1 MTLASDAKP
10 TVDQLV
16 DQIAELCPLGGIA
29 SAVLRITDG
38 DRFSAHELGKVIS
51 SDQALTARM
60 LRLSNSAYYG
70 FPRRVTT
77 VRDAIVLL
85 GFRAVRSSVLAS
97 CVIADIGKP
106 ENLDYQQFWRNSVSV
121 AMLGEMLA
129 KAEHANAEE
138 VFTAGVLHNIG
149 RLALDQQRPDLF
161 RELRRHASKEGVDL
175 HEAQLDLLGF
185 SDAEIGG
192 ELARRWNFPEEL
204 ADAVEHHAL
213 NVYALPEQGS
223 LTAYVVRARVFARS
237 YGMTDGADTPSES
250 APPNEWTQPPLSTVL
265 MRTGGIDGVKRRV
278 GAFLEMTLA

>member
-1 MTLASDAKP
+1 MTLASDARP
-10 TVDQLV
+10 SIEDLV
-16 DQIAELCPLGGIA
+16 DEIAELRPLGGVA
-29 SAVLRITDG
+29 SAVLRITDD

-51 SDQALTARM
+51 GDQALTARM

-97 CVIADIGKP
+97 CVIADAGKP
-106 ENLDYQQFWRNSVSV
+106 QHLDYKQFWRNSVSV
-121 AMLGEMLA
+121 GMLGEMLA
-129 KAEHANAEE
+129 KAERANAEE

-149 RLALDQQRPDLF
+149 RLALDQHHPELF
-161 RELRRHASKEGVDL
+161 REAQRHASKQSIGL
-175 HEAQLDLLGF
+175 HEAQLELFGF

-237 YGMTDGADTPSES
+237 HGVTDGADAPSTS
-250 APPNEWTQPPLSTVL
+250 APPNEWTRPPLSTL
-265 MRTGGIDGVKRRV
+265 LERTGGIDGVRDRV
-278 GAFLEMTLA
+278 GTFLEMVLA